1 MGNLGLKTHNTLAQE
16 VFQYDPC
23 DAWPRGGLPHV
34 PPPAVPP
41 QRTPRP
47 TPPASCGCPPVLHWS
62 QCQPTNPKQGF
73 TIRAITAWLKTKKF
87 STSVTNSDIPWLNNT
102 LKFSMTSSEYWEF
115 KLNNLQKNS
124 QKIWIDQQ
132 TNSSSYTDNMQH
144 LSDSVLN

>member
-16 VFQYDPC
+16 VFQYDPWNPG
-23 DAWPRGGLPHV
+23 AAYLMFLLRQFLHKERFARLPQLHV
-34 PPPAVPP
+34 DVHRFSIDLNVNL
-41 QRTPRP
+41 QTQNK
-47 TPPASCGCPPVLHWS
+47 ASQSGQSLLDW
-62 QCQPTNPKQGF
+62 Q
-73 TIRAITAWLKTKKF
+73 KKF

-102 LKFSMTSSEYWEF
+102 LKFNMTSSEYWGF